1 MSRFNMVFLRIESP
15 TDEQAANRLSIFVS
29 RDYGAAGFQLVAMTQ
44 LDDGDLLLCLERK
57 EEAS

>member
-15 TDEQAANRLSIFVS
+15 TNEQAANRLSIFVS
-29 RDYGAAGFQLVAMTQ
+29 RDYGTAGFQLVAMTQ